1 MTHLFDIPYLIT
13 TYGYAGIAIIVFL
26 ESGIFFALP
35 GDSLLFTAGLF
46 VSAFGLN
53 IVFLI
58 TLIFIATF
66 LGGLVGYEIGRYLAW
81 FERYPFFRK
90 IIKPGHIKTAHEF
103 FDKHGLVAI
112 IFSRFVPIVRTFMP
126 IVAGVAKM
134 HYGTFLKY
142 SVISSLLWSVLIT
155 LVGFYLG
162 QLFPWIKDYISWVAV
177 LIVLVSVIPI
187 LFDMWQSYKKKKV
200 TDLK

>member
-81 FERYPFFRK
+81 LERYPFFRK
-90 IIKPGHIKTAHEF
+90 IIKPEHIKTAHEF

-155 LVGFYLG
+155 LAGFYLG
-162 QLFPWIKDYISWVAV
+162 QIFPWIKDYISWVAV
-177 LIVLVSVIPI
+177 LIVLVSVVPI
-187 LFDMWQSYKKKKV
+187 LFDIWKSYKKKKV
-200 TDLK
+200 IGSE